1 MRSERDRSHEAFG
14 HSQPPHARDAFA
26 QPRNRPPR
34 HPQPGGGWRLR
45 HVAVLLLCMGVSVA
59 GLLVRGELTSR
70 LEPRGGDSAAS
81 AAASAPSACE
91 PGRLPQLASVTAGQ
105 LAALRADAEAAIAP
119 AHGYRYEWGTISPND
134 VWSDNAP
141 ERGAL
146 EASRAARGPG
156 GFEVR
161 EWAPDPQWSS
171 SYRDDIVADAF
182 LFVTARQAQ
191 RFFNEASRASCRS
204 SADAR
209 AAREPAHARTL
220 SWVNPDGEREE
231 DLYMLSGRLVYRL
244 ADVRPQNHQPPP
256 SRAEVDEGL
265 ATVEALAC
273 GLSRMGCV
281 HATAG
286 GVRA

>member
-1 MRSERDRSHEAFG
+1 MRPERDRSHAHTAFG
-14 HSQPPHARDAFA
+14 HSEPPHAGDAFGQPRTALPGRRWQPPHIA
-26 QPRNRPPR
+26 
-34 HPQPGGGWRLR
+34 L
-45 HVAVLLLCMGVSVA
+45 LLLCMSVSVVGSLA
-59 GLLVRGELTSR
+59 TRELTSR
-70 LEPRGGDSAAS
+70 LESTGQYSGAS
-81 AAASAPSACE
+81 AAVSAPSACE
-91 PGRLPQLASVTAGQ
+91 PGRLPQLASVTADQ
-105 LAALRADAEAAIAP
+105 LAALRAAAQAAIAP
-119 AHGYRYEWGTISPND
+119 AHGHGYQWGTVSPND

-141 ERGAL
+141 ERGAV

-156 GFEVR
+156 GFEMR
-161 EWAPDPQWSS
+161 EWAPDPQWGS

-182 LFVTARQAQ
+182 LFLTARQAQ

-231 DLYMLSGRLVYRL
+231 DLFMLSGRLVYRL

-273 GLSRMGCV
+273 GLSRTRCV
-281 HATAG
+281 RSTVG